1 MNNNMGMK
9 MPMFASANQQQV
21 SSPYICFGATR
32 QHFDAIVMRCRND
45 SDSRLPK
52 FKLISSYHVC

>member
-1 MNNNMGMK
+1 MK

-21 SSPYICFGATR
+21 SCLYIYFGATR
-32 QHFDAIVMRCRND
+32 HHVEAIIMRCRND